1 MRTGTDGNMTVQIFD
16 ESPHLDEKNLI
27 VVYNDQNDPTYFDI
41 SRNTGT
47 QSGLNKTRYYFKVEN
62 QIESLIID
70 WSDILRVYNDGEVV
84 IEGSGGETLTFPYF
98 SKQGKR
104 PPLSVLPCR
113 NMIIGDGQKIEIIH
127 NYSVFVFA
135 LVSGAW
141 VRILY
146 DLNGYDGSLE
156 IPEGATMLKYRLN
169 DLDAHNFFMQFLA
182 GEPTPTQISDFLAA
196 ISYDTILLKPR
207 SCNTRYE
214 LLKWTSAY
222 GNEKRAWFEVED
234 FIVENTEKQEFATL
248 DINYKVLKNREE
260 SFSAAMYGVMPYD
273 LEYFSDIITSDE
285 VYLMVYNESTS
296 LYEAERVFVSTK
308 KITIPNGVQKSDFK
322 IEIKHRH
329 YDLF

>member
-1 MRTGTDGNMTVQIFD
+1 MRTETIGNIKVTLFD
-16 ESPHLDEKNLI
+16 EVAYSREKNLVI
-27 VVYNDQNDPTYFDI
+27 VERLIETPTWIDVNFGGSI
-41 SRNTGT
+41 GII
-47 QSGLNKTRYYFKVEN
+47 RYYFDQTDK
-62 QIESLIID
+62 ITID
-70 WSDILRVYNDGEVV
+70 WSDIIRSYA
-84 IEGSGGETLTFPYF
+84 GGELSIYSQTLEEFNFEYTV
-98 SKQGKR
+98 KQGKR
-104 PPLSVLPCR
+104 PPLSILPCR
-113 NMIIGDGQKIEIIH
+113 NMIVGDGQKIEIIH

-141 VRILY
+141 VRKLY
-146 DLNGYDGSLE
+146 ELNGYNGSLE
-156 IPEGATMLKYRLN
+156 IPEGATMVKYRLN
-169 DLDAHNFFMQFLA
+169 DLTAHNLFMEFIA
-182 GEPTPTQISDFLAA
+182 GTPTPKQISDFLAA

-234 FIVENTEKQEFATL
+234 FVVENTKTQEFATL

-260 SFSAAMYGVMPYD
+260 SFTAAMYGVTPSD
-273 LEYFSDIITSDE
+273 IEYFSDIITSDE
-285 VYLMVYNESTS
+285 VYLMVYNEATS
-296 LYEAERVFVSTK
+296 AYEAERVFVSTK

>member
-1 MRTGTDGNMTVQIFD
+1 MRTGTDGSMTVQIFD
-16 ESPHLDEKNLI
+16 EFPHLDEKNLI
-27 VVYNDQNDPTYFDI
+27 VVYNAQNDPSYFDI
-41 SRNTGT
+41 SRNKGT
-47 QSGLNKTRYYFKVEN
+47 ESGLNKTRYYFRVRYTT
-62 QIESLIID
+62 ESVTID
-70 WSDILRVYNDGEVV
+70 WSDILRVYPDGEVV
-84 IEGSGGETLTFPYF
+84 IEGSGEESLTFHYS

-104 PPLSVLPCR
+104 PPLSIFPCR
-113 NMIIGDGQKIEIIH
+113 NMIFGDGQKIEIIH

-135 LVSGAW
+135 LVAGSW

-146 DLNGYDGSLE
+146 ELNGYDGNLE
-156 IPEGATMLKYRLN
+156 IPEGATMVKYRLN
-169 DLDAHNFFMQFLA
+169 NLTEHNLFMEFTA
-182 GEPTPTQISDFLAA
+182 GAPGKQISDFLAA
-196 ISYDTILLKPR
+196 IDYDVILLKPR

-234 FIVENTEKQEFATL
+234 FVVENTETQAFATL

-260 SFSAAMYGVMPYD
+260 SFSAVMYGVIPSD

-296 LYEAERVFVSTK
+296 LYESERVFVSTK

>member
-1 MRTGTDGNMTVQIFD
+1 
-16 ESPHLDEKNLI
+16 
-27 VVYNDQNDPTYFDI
+27 
-41 SRNTGT
+41 
-47 QSGLNKTRYYFKVEN
+47 
-62 QIESLIID
+62 
-70 WSDILRVYNDGEVV
+70 
-84 IEGSGGETLTFPYF
+84 
-98 SKQGKR
+98 
-104 PPLSVLPCR
+104 
-113 NMIIGDGQKIEIIH
+113 MIIGDGQKIEIIH

-169 DLDAHNFFMQFLA
+169 NLDAHNLFMQFLA
-182 GEPTPTQISDFLAA
+182 GEPTLKQISDFLAA

-222 GNEKRAWFEVED
+222 GNEKRAWFEVEE

-260 SFSAAMYGVMPYD
+260 SFSAAMYGVMPSD

>member
-1 MRTGTDGNMTVQIFD
+1 MITQTIGNIKVTLFD
-16 ESPHLDEKNLI
+16 EVAYSREKNI
-27 VVYNDQNDPTYFDI
+27 VMVERLTETPTWVDVDF
-41 SRNTGT
+41 
-47 QSGLNKTRYYFKVEN
+47 SGLNTIRYYFD
-62 QIESLIID
+62 QTDIITID
-70 WSDILRVYNDGEVV
+70 FSDIIQTQNR
-84 IEGSGGETLTFPYF
+84 GSIDINSETLEYF
-98 SKQGKR
+98 GLEYTVKHGKR
-104 PPLSVLPCR
+104 PPLSILPCR
-113 NMIIGDGQKIEIIH
+113 NMIVGDGQKIEIIH

-135 LVSGAW
+135 LVSGVW

-146 DLNGYDGSLE
+146 ELNGYEGSLD
-156 IPEGATMLKYRLN
+156 IPDGATMVKYRLN
-169 DLDAHNFFMQFLA
+169 NLTAHNLFMQFLA
-182 GEPTPTQISDFLAA
+182 GEPTTKQISDFLAA
-196 ISYDTILLKPR
+196 IDYDVILLKPR

-234 FIVENTEKQEFATL
+234 FVVENTETQAFATL

-260 SFSAAMYGVMPYD
+260 SFSAAMYGVMP
-273 LEYFSDIITSDE
+273 SDIEYYSDLITSDE

-296 LYEAERVFVSTK
+296 LYESERVFVSTK

>member
-1 MRTGTDGNMTVQIFD
+1 MRTETNENIKVTIFD
-16 ESPHLDEKNLI
+16 EVAYSREKNLVI
-27 VVYNDQNDPTYFDI
+27 VERLTETPTWIDFGNI
-41 SRNTGT
+41 
-47 QSGLNKTRYYFKVEN
+47 RYYFDQTDK
-62 QIESLIID
+62 ITID
-70 WSDILRVYNDGEVV
+70 WSDIIRSYA
-84 IEGSGGETLTFPYF
+84 GGELSIYSQTLEEFNFEYTV
-98 SKQGKR
+98 KQGKR
-104 PPLSVLPCR
+104 PPLSILPCR
-113 NMIIGDGQKIEIIH
+113 NMIVGDGQKIEIIH

-141 VRILY
+141 VRKLY
-146 DLNGYDGSLE
+146 ELNGYNGSLE
-156 IPEGATMLKYRLN
+156 IPEGATMVKYRLN
-169 DLDAHNFFMQFLA
+169 DLTAHNLFMQFLA
-182 GEPTPTQISDFLAA
+182 GTPTPKQISDFLAA

-234 FIVENTEKQEFATL
+234 FVVENTKTQEFATL

-260 SFSAAMYGVMPYD
+260 SFTAAMYGVTPSD
-273 LEYFSDIITSDE
+273 IEYFSDIITSDE
-285 VYLMVYNESTS
+285 VYLMVYNEATS
-296 LYEAERVFVSTK
+296 AYEAERVFVSTK

>member
-1 MRTGTDGNMTVQIFD
+1 MRTGTDGGMIVQLFD
-16 ESPHLDEKNLI
+16 EFPHLDEKNLI
-27 VVYNDQNDPTYFDI
+27 VVYNTQNTPSYFDI
-41 SRNTGT
+41 SRNTGME
-47 QSGLNKTRYYFKVEN
+47 SGLNKIRYYFNVGNPVESVT
-62 QIESLIID
+62 IE
-70 WSDILRVYNDGEVV
+70 WSDILRIYPDGEVV
-84 IEGSGGETLTFPYF
+84 IEGNGGQSLTFHY
-98 SKQGKR
+98 SAKQGKR
-104 PPLSVLPCR
+104 PPLSISPCR
-113 NMIIGDGQKIEIIH
+113 NMIFGDGQKIEIIH

-141 VRILY
+141 VKILY

-156 IPEGATMLKYRLN
+156 IPEGATMVKYRLN
-169 DLDAHNFFMQFLA
+169 NLTAHNLFMEFLA
-182 GEPTPTQISDFLAA
+182 VEPTPKQISDFLAA
-196 ISYDTILLKPR
+196 IKYDIILLKPR

-234 FIVENTEKQEFATL
+234 FVVENTKTQEFATL

-260 SFSAAMYGVMPYD
+260 SFTAAIYGVMPSD
-273 LEYFSDIITSDE
+273 IEYFSDIITSDE
-285 VYLMVYNESTS
+285 VYLMVYNEATA
-296 LYEAERVFVSTK
+296 LYEPERVFVSTK

>member
-1 MRTGTDGNMTVQIFD
+1 MRTGTDGTMTVQLFD
-16 ESPHLDEKNLI
+16 ELPHLDEKNLI
-27 VVYNDQNDPTYFDI
+27 VVYNAQNNPIYFDI

-47 QSGLNKTRYYFKVEN
+47 ESGLNKTRYYFNVGNQVE
-62 QIESLIID
+62 SVTID
-70 WSDILRVYNDGEVV
+70 WSDILRVYNNGEVV
-84 IEGSGGETLTFPYF
+84 IEGSGGESLTFPYF
-98 SKQGKR
+98 SKHGKR
-104 PPLSVLPCR
+104 PPLSILPCR
-113 NMIIGDGQKIEIIH
+113 NMILGDGQKIEIIH

-135 LVSGAW
+135 LVSGVW

-146 DLNGYDGSLE
+146 ELNGYKGSLE
-156 IPEGATMLKYRLN
+156 IPEGATMVKYRLCN
-169 DLDAHNFFMQFLA
+169 LAAHNLFMQFLA
-182 GEPTPTQISDFLAA
+182 GEPTLKQISDFLAA
-196 ISYDTILLKPR
+196 IFYDIILLKPR

-222 GNEKRAWFEVED
+222 GNEKRGWFEVED
-234 FIVENTEKQEFATL
+234 FVVENTETQAFATL

-260 SFSAAMYGVMPYD
+260 SFSAAMYGVMPSD
-273 LEYFSDIITSDE
+273 IEYYSDIITSDE

-296 LYEAERVFVSTK
+296 VYESERVFVSTK

>member
-1 MRTGTDGNMTVQIFD
+1 MRTGTDGGMTVQLFD
-16 ESPHLDEKNLI
+16 EFPHLDEKNLI
-27 VVYNDQNDPTYFDI
+27 VVYNSQNNPIYFDV
-41 SRNTGT
+41 SRNTGVE
-47 QSGLNKTRYYFKVEN
+47 SGLNKTRYYFNVGN
-62 QIESLIID
+62 PIEAVTID
-70 WSDILRVYNDGEVV
+70 WSDILRVYPNGEVV
-84 IEGSGGETLTFPYF
+84 IEGSGGESLTFPYY
-98 SKQGKR
+98 SKKGKR
-104 PPLSVLPCR
+104 PPLSISPCR
-113 NMIIGDGQKIEIIH
+113 NMIFGDGQKIEIIH

-135 LVSGAW
+135 LVSGVW

-146 DLNGYDGSLE
+146 ELNGYNGSLE
-156 IPEGATMLKYRLN
+156 IPEGATMVKYRLN
-169 DLDAHNFFMQFLA
+169 NLTAHNFYMEFLA
-182 GEPTPTQISDFLAA
+182 REPTPKQISDFLAA
-196 ISYDTILLKPR
+196 IGYDTILLKPR

-214 LLKWTSAY
+214 LLNWISAY

-234 FIVENTEKQEFATL
+234 FIVENTKTQEFATL

-260 SFSAAMYGVMPYD
+260 SFTAAMYGVTPSD

-285 VYLMVYNESTS
+285 VYLMVYNEATS

>member
-1 MRTGTDGNMTVQIFD
+1 MRTETIDNIKVTLFD
-16 ESPHLDEKNLI
+16 EVAYSREKNLI
-27 VVYNDQNDPTYFDI
+27 IVE
-41 SRNTGT
+41 RLTGT
-47 QSGLNKTRYYFKVEN
+47 PTWIDVNFGNIRYYFDQTNK
-62 QIESLIID
+62 ITID
-70 WSDILRVYNDGEVV
+70 WSDIIRSYA
-84 IEGSGGETLTFPYF
+84 GGELSIKADTLEEFNFEYTV
-98 SKQGKR
+98 KQGKR
-104 PPLSVLPCR
+104 PPLSISPCR
-113 NMIIGDGQKIEIIH
+113 NMIVGNGQKIEIIH

-146 DLNGYDGSLE
+146 ELNGYNGSLE
-156 IPEGATMLKYRLN
+156 IPEGATMVKYRLN
-169 DLDAHNFFMQFLA
+169 DLTAHNLFMQFLA
-182 GEPTPTQISDFLAA
+182 GEPTLKQISDFLAA
-196 ISYDTILLKPR
+196 ISYDIILLKPR

-234 FIVENTEKQEFATL
+234 FVVENTKTQEFATL

-260 SFSAAMYGVMPYD
+260 SFTAAMYGVTPSD
-273 LEYFSDIITSDE
+273 IEYFSDIITSDE
-285 VYLMVYNESTS
+285 VYLMVYNEATS
-296 LYEAERVFVSTK
+296 VYEAERVFVSTK